1 MTVDEFVDAMDNG
14 IEVTVT
20 MKNIGKGHTLMGVK
34 GNPDVGRTGLITVLE
49 MGLAGLTGIDEEKLC
64 DTIRNL
70 MDEEDSDNEV
80 KSLLDELFGEF
91 GLVDKPTTT
100 PEPTEVTKALTFE
113 DAMEGF
119 MDFIRH
125 GKEEDIADF
134 KKFLREVT
142 DGNDKLRSQ
151 N

>member
-20 MKNIGKGHTLMGVK
+20 MKNIGKGHTLMEVK

-70 MDEEDSDNEV
+70 MDEEDSDNEI

-91 GLVDKPTTT
+91 GLADKPTTR
-100 PEPTEVTKALTFE
+100 PEPTEVTKELTFE

>member
-34 GNPDVGRTGLITVLE
+34 GNPDIGRTGLITVLE

-70 MDEEDSDNEV
+70 MDEEDSDNEI

-91 GLVDKPTTT
+91 GLEDKPATN
-100 PEPTEVTKALTFE
+100 PEPKELTFE

-125 GKEEDIADF
+125 GKDEDIADF

>member
-91 GLVDKPTTT
+91 GLVDKPTTN
-100 PEPTEVTKALTFE
+100 PGPTEVTKALTFE

>member
-70 MDEEDSDNEV
+70 MDEEDSDNEI

-91 GLVDKPTTT
+91 GLEDKPATN
-100 PEPTEVTKALTFE
+100 PEPKELTFE

-125 GKEEDIADF
+125 GKDEDIADF